1 MNESRE
7 MILSTAPGTASGK
20 RSLFVSILA
29 VGSTLVAAS
38 CATLTGPSRHAIGA
52 PPTAIGAEAA
62 TFASASGSTIHAWFA
77 QGRPHGG
84 AVLLLHGVH
93 ANRLVMLDRAR
104 FLHASGYTV
113 LIPDFQAHGE
123 SPGDHVT
130 FGALE
135 SLDASAALAYLHER
149 VPGERV
155 GVIGVS
161 MGGAAALV
169 GPRGPLA
176 ADAFVL
182 ESVYPTIREATR
194 DRLRAWLG
202 PIGPSLTPALLRLV
216 GSSIGVVP
224 DSLRPIE
231 RIGRVAA
238 PVLVA
243 AGTADR
249 YTTIRE
255 SRALFARAASPK
267 EFWAVAGAG
276 HVDLHDYAPAE
287 YERRVSAF
295 LGRWLRG
302 AAPAEIA
309 AATVNAEPAS
319 R

>member
-1 MNESRE
+1 M
-7 MILSTAPGTASGK
+7 A
-20 RSLFVSILA
+20 LA
-29 VGSTLVAAS
+29 LLAAGGMAVAAS
-38 CATLTGPSRHAIGA
+38 CTLARPAMSRVGA
-52 PPTAIGAEAA
+52 APVALGAD
-62 TFASASGSTIHAWFA
+62 TTSFASASGSVIHAWFSA
-77 QGRPHGG
+77 GRPRGG
-84 AVLLLHGVH
+84 AVLLLHGVG
-93 ANRLVMLDRAR
+93 ADRRVMLDRAR
-104 FLHASGYTV
+104 FLHAAGYAV

-123 SPGDHVT
+123 SPGAHIT
-130 FGALE
+130 YGALE
-135 SLDASAALAYLHER
+135 SLDAAAAVAWLRER

-169 GPRGPLA
+169 GPGGPLA

-202 PIGPSLTPALLRLV
+202 PFGPPMTPALLRFI
-216 GSSIGVVP
+216 GGRIGVVP

-231 RIGRVAA
+231 RIARLAA

-249 YTTIRE
+249 YTTIGE
-255 SRALFARAASPK
+255 TRALYARAVSPK
-267 EFWAVAGAG
+267 ELWPVEGAG
-276 HVDLHDYAPAE
+276 HVDLHAYAPAE

-295 LGRWLRG
+295 LGRWLR
-302 AAPAEIA
+302 PAEGGL
-309 AATVNAEPAS
+309 ATTGSPAS